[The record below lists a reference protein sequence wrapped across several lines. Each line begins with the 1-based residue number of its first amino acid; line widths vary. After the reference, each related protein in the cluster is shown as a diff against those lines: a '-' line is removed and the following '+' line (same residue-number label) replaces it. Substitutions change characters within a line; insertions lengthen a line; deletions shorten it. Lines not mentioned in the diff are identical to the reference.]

1 MQLLRTILIIIV
13 AYYLI
18 KLFMR
23 YVAPFLIRY
32 FVRKAQMQE
41 HKPGAN
47 RSGSGGIH
55 VKNKGTHTGNKE
67 SLGEYVDY
75 EEITEEKSNTSNHE

>member
-1 MQLLRTILIIIV
+1 MQLLRTILIIII

-23 YVAPFLIRY
+23 YVMPLLLRY
-32 FVRKAQMQE
+32 FIRKSQKQYQQTEQRQRKNGEIHIDYTQE
-41 HKPGAN
+41 KK
-47 RSGSGGIH
+47 GS
-55 VKNKGTHTGNKE
+55 TD

-75 EEITEEKSNTSNHE
+75 EEINDEKSNASKS